1 MVELGNRAASHG
13 KPLFLRLHEKVQAD
27 WLVQRNLATVSSAGQ
42 LVLLGEALE
51 SLTTLAK
58 PVSVTGP
65 EQNLLDSVWGLRRK
79 LMKLGWTQKQPSAA
93 SVAEKAFND
102 KNCFKQYLALLLDSA
117 SIALAAHEFRGSCL
131 ISWPRLS
138 LG

>member
-1 MVELGNRAASHG
+1 M
-13 KPLFLRLHEKVQAD
+13 
-27 WLVQRNLATVSSAGQ
+27 QRNLATVSSTGQ

-51 SLTTLAK
+51 SH
-58 PVSVTGP
+58 
-65 EQNLLDSVWGLRRK
+65 LLDSMWGLRRK

-117 SIALAAHEFRGSCL
+117 SIAPAAHEFRSSCL
-131 ISWPRLS
+131 I
-138 LG
+138 